1 MSELIVRGYDFTL
14 PKNDEWKEAPDV
26 HDYLRQWM
34 KKYVFQLEKGESGYV
49 HWQGRGSL
57 IKKARPSTLKGRFCV
72 GGHFSVTNSTAF
84 KTEDDKYVMK
94 AETRVD
100 GPYKSEEYEPPEPK
114 TTQLIE
120 FETHELYP
128 WQQTIV
134 EWCQTVDFR
143 HIKLI
148 YDTKGNR
155 GKSIFAEWLSYRKLA
170 NEVPSMRSMEDLL
183 QACFH
188 MPARNAYLIDMPR
201 GMNKGKLGE
210 FYSGLESL
218 KNGMIF
224 DKRYQYRVKRINR
237 PQVIVFTN
245 TLPKFNLLS
254 PDRWQIYE
262 ITLANQLRKMDL
274 GDLDPSVTTSNGVSF
289 LA

>member
-1 MSELIVRGYDFTL
+1 MSEYPVRGYDFTL

-57 IKKARPSTLKGRFCV
+57 IKKARASTLKGRFCV
-72 GGHFSVTNSTAF
+72 GGHFSVTSSSTF
-84 KTEDDKYVMK
+84 QTEDDKYVMK